1 MARNRAAELAPV
13 RAGEEPPPG
22 TVAAVLIA
30 G

>member
-22 TVAAVLIA
+22 AIAAVILA